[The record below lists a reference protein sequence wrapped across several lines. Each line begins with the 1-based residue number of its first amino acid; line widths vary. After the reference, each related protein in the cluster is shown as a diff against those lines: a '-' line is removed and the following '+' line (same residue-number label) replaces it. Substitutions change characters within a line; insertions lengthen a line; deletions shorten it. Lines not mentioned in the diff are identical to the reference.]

1 MTISKPGSPAFIST
15 SKYRLVGK
23 IKHNGSDRNGVR
35 QGHKC
40 YKRYR
45 QAPMGF
51 SYRQFLC
58 RRARDRWFDIN
69 AAPGVVLVIDAKN
82 MNVQHVFAVDPSQCR
97 GPQVNGD
104 CSKSADTARLFRP

>member
-1 MTISKPGSPAFIST
+1 
-15 SKYRLVGK
+15 
-23 IKHNGSDRNGVR
+23 
-35 QGHKC
+35 
-40 YKRYR
+40 
-45 QAPMGF
+45 MGF
-51 SYRQFLC
+51 VRATNATNVIGKRQWDSLTGNFYV
-58 RRARDRWFDIN
+58 AVPEIGGSDIN